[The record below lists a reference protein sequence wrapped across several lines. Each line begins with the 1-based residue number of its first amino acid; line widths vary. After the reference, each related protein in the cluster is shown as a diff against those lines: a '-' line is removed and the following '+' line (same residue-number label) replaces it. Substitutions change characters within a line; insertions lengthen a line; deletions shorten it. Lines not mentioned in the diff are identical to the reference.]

1 MARTEGV
8 KLRTF
13 TWTFD
18 LKDLDG
24 EKGKK
29 GASICSPKFKK
40 MCVPDMHLEFYP
52 YGNTNSPDGK
62 SALFLHAPSGWNL
75 EYRLR
80 AGGAVHHMQ
89 KLFDKNGWGT
99 VTVFPVVTSFSTHEV
114 SVELLKAVP
123 PQSTADAKPAVA

>member
-24 EKGKK
+24 EKGQK
-29 GASICSPKFKK
+29 GASIRSPNFKK
-40 MCVPDMHLEFYP
+40 MCVADMHLQFFP
-52 YGNTNSPDGK
+52 YGDSKSPDGK
-62 SALFLHAPSGWNL
+62 SALFLHAPAGWNL

-80 AGGAVHHMQ
+80 AGGADNHCQHV
-89 KLFDKNGWGT
+89 FDGKGHGT
-99 VTVFPVVTSFSTHEV
+99 RQFPDVTTFSKHEV
-114 SVELLKAVP
+114 SVELLKADP
-123 PQSTADAKPAVA
+123 PQSTG